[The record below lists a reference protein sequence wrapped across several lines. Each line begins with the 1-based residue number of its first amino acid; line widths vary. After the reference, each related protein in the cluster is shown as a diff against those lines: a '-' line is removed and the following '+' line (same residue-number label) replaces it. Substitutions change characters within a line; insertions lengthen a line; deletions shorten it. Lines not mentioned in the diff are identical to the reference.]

1 MERIIDK
8 GLLLTACLALATF
21 AGDVGAPQ
29 ALALTA
35 GVSLAALTELLG
47 GAREP
52 LGRHLAAAGCLA
64 AALVPGAWP
73 TMPLLAYDALGGL
86 SRPGREARGEGDRRD
101 TLPAVAAL
109 AALALAL
116 VAQAPTPGLRFLLA
130 LLVATAGVLGAR
142 TRRAHAL
149 ARELHTARD
158 DLADRLL
165 ELGAKNA
172 ELQDARESEVRA
184 AALRERTRI
193 AREVHDSV
201 GHLLTRLVLQTEAL
215 KLVHAREPQVVADLG
230 ELSEGLNEALTTL
243 RRSVHAW
250 EETGLDLRLELDRLA
265 AGSGIRDVRVSVCV
279 EGAMPVV
286 VKRCL
291 AGVACEALTNAARH
305 AHAARAEVRVRE
317 YPGFWQLRVRNDG
330 DVPAPDDAS
339 FSRLERN
346 GMGLRGMR
354 ERMEELGGVLDVRVG
369 SAALGPGAAPVE
381 GSPVPARSQ
390 ATGAGSVPAR
400 GQVPARYFEVFA
412 SVPRPDGAS
421 RQREQGRGRRA

>member
-29 ALALTA
+29 ALALAA

-52 LGRHLAAAGCLA
+52 LGRRLAAAGCLA
-64 AALVPGAWP
+64 AALAPSAWP

-86 SRPGREARGEGDRRD
+86 SRPGRDARGEGDRGEGDRRD

-142 TRRAHAL
+142 TRRAYAL
-149 ARELHTARD
+149 ARELHTAQD

-165 ELGAKNA
+165 ELGTKNA

-215 KLVHAREPQVVADLG
+215 KLVHAQEPQVVADLG

-279 EGAMPVV
+279 EGAMPVA

-346 GMGLRGMR
+346 GMGLRGMH
-354 ERMEELGGVLDVRVG
+354 ERVEELGGVLDVRVG
-369 SAALGPGAAPVE
+369 SAALRPGAAPAE
-381 GSPVPARSQ
+381 GSPAPAHAQ
-390 ATGAGSVPAR
+390 AQAW
-400 GQVPARYFEVFA
+400 ARYFEVFA
-412 SVPRPDGAS
+412 SVPRPDGAP
-421 RQREQGRGRRA
+421 RPREQGRGRRA